1 MSAVSPALTP
11 AAELAS
17 MRVARQETLRQLI
30 RSKTFMSGAIIIAFW
45 IFCAIFGYRVAPH
58 DPLEQKLGEVLLAPS
73 GAHLFGTDQLGRDVF
88 SRVLTGARDIML
100 IVPAAT
106 LLGIAGGT
114 VVGLI
119 TGYFRGF
126 VDDAVSRVVDAVLA
140 LPLIVIAVTVLVA
153 LGHSNTTLI
162 IVIGLVFT
170 PIVSRTVRAAVLAER
185 QLDYVAASQLGG
197 ERAPYLMFVE
207 ILPNVMGPIIVEGT
221 VRLGYAIFAV
231 AGLTFLGFGVHPPSP
246 DWALQIADN
255 YPLLSSGTFWW
266 TVLFPALAIV
276 SLVVAVNLVADGLAK
291 VLER

>member
-1 MSAVSPALTP
+1 MSTVAPAIRLSPIRT
-11 AAELAS
+11 
-17 MRVARQETLRQLI
+17 ARRETLRLLI
-30 RSKTFMSGAIIIAFW
+30 RSKTFMTGALIILFW
-45 IFCAIFGYRVAPH
+45 IFCAIFGYQVAPH
-58 DPLEQKLGEVLLAPS
+58 DPLDQSFPQLVGLS
-73 GAHLFGTDQLGRDVF
+73 GAHFFGTDQLGRDVF
-88 SRVLTGARDIML
+88 SRVLTGARDILL

-106 LLGIAGGT
+106 LLGIIGGT
-114 VVGLI
+114 IIGLI

-126 VDDAVSRVVDAVLA
+126 VDDAISRVIDAVLA

-153 LGHSNTTLI
+153 LGHSTATLI

-185 QLDYVAASQLGG
+185 QLDYVSAAQLCG
-197 ERAPYLMFVE
+197 ERAPYVMFIE

-231 AGLTFLGFGVHPPSP
+231 AGLTFLGFGVQPPSP

-255 YPLLSSGTFWW
+255 YQLLGSGTYWW

-276 SLVVAVNLVADGLAK
+276 SLVVAVNLVADGLAR

>member
-1 MSAVSPALTP
+1 VST
-11 AAELAS
+11 
-17 MRVARQETLRQLI
+17 VAPPIRLSPIRTARRETLRLLV
-30 RSKTFMSGAIIIAFW
+30 RSKTFMTGAAIIAFW
-45 IFCAIFGYRVAPH
+45 ILCAIFGPVIAPH
-58 DPLEQKLGEVLLAPS
+58 DPLDQSFPQLVGMS
-73 GAHLFGTDQLGRDVF
+73 GSHFFGTDQLGRDVF
-88 SRVLTGARDIML
+88 SRVLTGARDILL

-106 LLGIAGGT
+106 LLGIVGGT
-114 VVGLI
+114 IIGLI

-126 VDDAVSRVVDAVLA
+126 VDDAISRVIDAVLA

-153 LGHSNTTLI
+153 LGHSTATLI

-185 QLDYVAASQLGG
+185 QLDYVSAAQLSG
-197 ERAPYLMFVE
+197 ERAPYVMFVE

-231 AGLTFLGFGVHPPSP
+231 AGLTFLGFGVQPPSP

-255 YPLLSSGTFWW
+255 YQLLGAGTYWW

-276 SLVVAVNLVADGLAK
+276 SLVVAVNLVADGLAR

>member
-1 MSAVSPALTP
+1 MSTVAPPIRLSET
-11 AAELAS
+11 
-17 MRVARQETLRQLI
+17 RVARRETLRLLV
-30 RSKTFMSGAIIIAFW
+30 RSKTFMTGALIIAFW
-45 IFCAIFGYRVAPH
+45 ILCAIFGYQIAPH
-58 DPLEQKLGEVLLAPS
+58 DPLDQSFAQLQGLS
-73 GAHLFGTDQLGRDVF
+73 GAHFFGTDQLGRDVF
-88 SRVLTGARDIML
+88 SRVITGARDILL

-106 LLGIAGGT
+106 LLGIVGGT
-114 VVGLI
+114 IIGLI

-126 VDDAVSRVVDAVLA
+126 VDDAMSRLIDAVLA

-153 LGHSNTTLI
+153 LGHSTATLI

-185 QLDYVAASQLGG
+185 SLDYVQAARLRG
-197 ERAPYLMFVE
+197 EGPPYIMFVE
-207 ILPNVMGPIIVEGT
+207 ILPNVMGPIVVEAT

-231 AGLTFLGFGVHPPSP
+231 AGLTFLGFGVQPPSP

-255 YPLLSSGTFWW
+255 YTLLGTGTYWW

-276 SLVVAVNLVADGLAK
+276 SLVVAVNLVADGLSR